1 MTVSV
6 PPLEVGQTSISTRSL
21 FLGLAVLRAALA
33 GGALLAAPWLYRE
46 HAAVL
51 VLLRPT
57 KEVLLFSGFL
67 SREGD
72 IALPVVL
79 VAALPLLLAGVWLFY
94 GLGRA
99 YAKELEEA
107 DLSGIAGRVLPKQRL
122 DQLRDVLDER
132 GMRVVFLGRL
142 AAFPSSLMAAA
153 AGSAGVPWKQF
164 VAADTAGALAS
175 LGAVVGLGYALGET
189 YEEAGGW
196 VTGAGIVVL
205 VVLAIVVGRAL
216 SSSHSSS

>member
-1 MTVSV
+1 M
-6 PPLEVGQTSISTRSL
+6 STRGL
-21 FLGLAVLRAALA
+21 FIGLAILRAVLA

-57 KEVLLFSGFL
+57 KEVFLFGGFL

-99 YAKELEEA
+99 YAKELEDAE
-107 DLSGIAGRVLPKQRL
+107 LPGLAGRILPKKRL
-122 DQLRDVLDER
+122 DQLREVLDER
-132 GMRVVFLGRL
+132 GTRVVFVGRL
-142 AAFPSSLMAAA
+142 AAFPSALMAAA
-153 AGSAGVPWKQF
+153 AGSAGVPWKEF
-164 VAADTAGALAS
+164 VVADTAGALVS
-175 LGAVVGLGYALGET
+175 LGAVVGLGYTLGET
-189 YEEAGGW
+189 YEAAGPW

-205 VVLAIVVGRAL
+205 VVLAVVVGRSL
-216 SSSHSSS
+216 SASHSSSSS